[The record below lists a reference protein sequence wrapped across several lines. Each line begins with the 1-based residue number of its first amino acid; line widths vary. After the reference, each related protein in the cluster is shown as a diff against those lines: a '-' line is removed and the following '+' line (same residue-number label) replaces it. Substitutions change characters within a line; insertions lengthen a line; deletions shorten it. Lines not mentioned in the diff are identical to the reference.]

1 MRELWEDTF
10 SGNKNDDAH
19 EHVER
24 VLDIVSLFNIPGV
37 THDAVMLCV
46 FPITLTGAAKWLGTM
61 NRQLLDSHGPIPG
74 MTPAQALIAIQTM
87 ADHSQKWHDGSSS
100 RNIENNSNT
109 KEIVAIVS
117 KLDNLDRDM
126 KKLKENVHAIQI
138 GCQLCGGA
146 HLDKECPLNKEV
158 KSVEEVKYGE
168 FGRSSPFIN
177 GAKYHVGPPRYYT
190 RINNHLSF
198 GEKRP
203 RLEELLNK
211 HLEEATR
218 WRAKM
223 EEWVKKLQENT
234 EINTRNQSASL
245 KNL

>member
-1 MRELWEDTF
+1 MGQTSNANSRSIMAEGDIDNLTLKEYLALTR
-10 SGNKNDDAH
+10 GNQA
-19 EHVER
+19 
-24 VLDIVSLFNIPGV
+24 LGV
-37 THDAVMLCV
+37 VKPEMEAM
-46 FPITLTGAAKWLGTM
+46 LGTM

-177 GAKYHVGPPRYYT
+177 GAKYRVGPPRYYT

-223 EEWVKKLQENT
+223 EEWGEFGGDD
-234 EINTRNQSASL
+234 E
-245 KNL
+245 